1 MDRSRDLK
9 AQEIDVVEAGRIYKS
24 IGAIP
29 AQMLRSK
36 IYRAWERSHLLGA
49 NPHALQAEKL
59 SSSDTKHLIAENS
72 NLIQLASPYIRILSQ
87 AAGSDR
93 HAVMLGDNQAIALN
107 VVGDKQTVHGSEA
120 FPGPGSLLSESVAG
134 ANGIGTPLVEADY
147 VEIISAEHFIEG
159 FHPFTRQG
167 IPLRNDKQ
175 GIIGVLSISMRRADA
190 GQRMKEILLCASHG
204 VEADLLIANLE
215 KDIRR
220 VLESNPDEYQP
231 LEDLRQDIIQA
242 HQAARLKLEVVSRMM
257 ALNRLDYAVQLLR
270 QAEQSIQLFRRRAE
284 IWRNLASNEIDRLQP
299 VSITDKISDLID
311 ILSTEAG
318 IRQIEIITDW
328 YEAIAVVAEPK
339 SLLRHLLRYFLQAF
353 DRAGKGGIVNVAVRE
368 ISNCDLVQVSFTT
381 TSVVNFS
388 SPTPNSQIFY
398 LPITKI
404 IYEQ

>member
-1 MDRSRDLK
+1 MDR
-9 AQEIDVVEAGRIYKS
+9 
-24 IGAIP
+24 
-29 AQMLRSK
+29 
-36 IYRAWERSHLLGA
+36 
-49 NPHALQAEKL
+49 KL
-59 SSSDTKHLIAENS
+59 SPDPVLCYQKV
-72 NLIQLASPYIRILSQ
+72 SP
-87 AAGSDR
+87 
-93 HAVMLGDNQAIALN
+93 
-107 VVGDKQTVHGSEA
+107 
-120 FPGPGSLLSESVAG
+120 G

-159 FHPFTRQG
+159 FHPFTCQG